1 MSYGKVILKLT
12 QYLGILFRLMEI
24 ALKKHSKILVI
35 LTLTQY
41 FAILNEKVNL
51 NLFYFLFFSFFF
63 QQKARERKMIIHVAL
78 LGLFIKNE
86 VD

>member
-63 QQKARERKMIIHVAL
+63 PTEGKGEKNDNTCSTFGSVYQK
-78 LGLFIKNE
+78 
-86 VD
+86 